1 MSKVLI
7 LASVCLLSLSFQS
20 AQALEI
26 TPLLAPLQALT
37 QNSQS
42 TYTLAVI
49 PLERSDQ
56 KTEQGAGQYLTDAIL
71 KELISLPAFV
81 LVERQN
87 IAAVL
92 KEQGFGQSAYVTP
105 EQAVEV
111 GKLSGARLI
120 LSGHYLPVA
129 NDLQVQLR
137 LIDAESGRVLTV
149 IQEKIPKDDSIYH
162 LLGEV
167 SPGKKFE
174 ADMQNF
180 AQKLLMGVAET
191 AAQNLTQNLTQGR
204 LPAPAKPSFSKQ
216 QLFFNDFSQYAPGT
230 VLPQYGPG
238 LVVRRS
244 QRFPMNVLTT
254 ENPQAHQLSQQI
266 HLPDNFMLEIH
277 AFDQLKTP
285 DQTSAS
291 LLQLELWS
299 ANRRQAIKV
308 QKYGN
313 AFAFAGQTP
322 NPGPWRYQQ
331 WNILALTKQGNLM
344 SWYVNGQMIQQQS
357 VSESQWQGFMLSSA
371 QLNHWAFTRLA
382 VYAL

>member
-1 MSKVLI
+1 MSKLLI
-7 LASVCLLSLSFQS
+7 FVTAGLLSLAQS

-26 TPLLAPLQALT
+26 KSLLSPLQALT
-37 QNSQS
+37 ENSQS

-49 PLERSDQ
+49 PLERFDQQSD
-56 KTEQGAGQYLTDAIL
+56 QGAGQYLTDALL
-71 KELISLPAFV
+71 KELITLPAFV

-120 LSGHYLPVA
+120 LSGHYLSVA

-149 IQEKIPKDDSIYH
+149 IQEMIPKDDSIYH
-162 LLGEV
+162 LLGEI
-167 SPGKKFE
+167 SPAKKFE
-174 ADMQNF
+174 SDMQNF
-180 AQKLLMGVAET
+180 AQKLLLGVAET
-191 AAQNLTQNLTQGR
+191 AAQNLSQGL

-230 VLPQYGPG
+230 PLPQFGPG

-244 QRFPMNVLTT
+244 QRYPMHVITT
-254 ENPQAHQLSQQI
+254 ENPQVHQLSQSLP
-266 HLPDNFMLEIH
+266 LPDNFMLEIH
-277 AFDQLKTP
+277 AFDQS
-285 DQTSAS
+285 QTSDHVSAS
-291 LLQLELWS
+291 LLQFNL
-299 ANRRQAIKV
+299 QASSQQLQI

-313 AFAFAGQTP
+313 AFAFAGLP
-322 NPGPWRYQQ
+322 ASPAPWRYQE

-344 SWYVNGQMIQQQS
+344 SWYVNGQLVQQRQ
-357 VSESQWQGFMLSSA
+357 VPAGKWQGFQLSSPH
-371 QLNHWAFTRLA
+371 LNHWAFTRLA
-382 VYAL
+382 LYAL